1 MPDTRDALIAITD
14 SIEAELKRIELWA
27 NDAPSQQA
35 LASPE
40 PFCYDTLEFS
50 DWMQWVFLPRM
61 REALSDVR
69 DMPDRSN
76 IHAYAEEVLRASGA
90 DTDQLLF
97 LIKTFDELVAAGSSA
112 LLPAIHQ
119 SSSKKLLS

>member
-1 MPDTRDALIAITD
+1 MPDTRDALIAVTD

-27 NDAPSQQA
+27 SEPPSELA
-35 LASPE
+35 LASEE
-40 PFCYDTLEFS
+40 PFCYDTLDFS
-50 DWMQWVFLPRM
+50 NWMQWVFLPRM
-61 REALSDVR
+61 REALGDVR

-76 IHAYAEEVLRASGA
+76 IHAYAEEVLRSSPQQ
-90 DTDQLLF
+90 TDQLLF

-112 LLPAIHQ
+112 LLPAVHQ